1 MDIARVMISFV
12 EILGILLIY
21 NILINNNLF
30 NRLGVNIVSA
40 FITSILYTSLVS
52 IYKTDQIIAL
62 LGGLFLNAILISKF
76 ENKDTILILVEITIS
91 GLVILILELLTTFVI
106 HLIIGDYDVNTFTYL
121 LLISSIM
128 FLLIF
133 ILRIILKN
141 RTIKLSEFL
150 SRFRGINIIILNLFV
165 FFMFIKIL
173 AVNDLI
179 QTHIVVQV
187 TILGLILI
195 GINCYFY
202 VYLYKTLNVK
212 KKKEIKKSF
221 NPLINDLMGKVKANE
236 HEYKNHLNTIW
247 SIAQVSDPMDVKD
260 KIKEYISNIVDEGE
274 EFSMLLNIDN
284 TIVKAVLYNKGQRAE
299 KLGVKYNYKVTSDLS
314 DIPLDNSEL
323 TVVLSNLL
331 NNAIEA
337 TSMIKNKEVSIC
349 IDEDTKNYIINV
361 KNYSEG
367 VTPEILS
374 SIFKMGYTT
383 KGEGRGYGLY
393 NVKKIVDKHKG
404 KIQVSLEEDIV
415 NISVIFPKS

>member
-30 NRLGVNIVSA
+30 NRLGVNIISA
-40 FITSILYTSLVS
+40 FITSILYTALVS

-76 ENKDTILILVEITIS
+76 EKKDTILILVEITIS

-187 TILGLILI
+187 TILGLILV

-202 VYLYKTLNVK
+202 IYLYKTLNVK

-247 SIAQVSDPMDVKD
+247 SIAQVSDPTDVKN

-299 KLGVKYNYKVTSDLS
+299 KLGVKYNYDVTSDLR
-314 DIPLDNSEL
+314 DISLDNSEL

-349 IDEDTKNYIINV
+349 IDEDNKNYIINV

-367 VTPEILS
+367 VTAEILS